1 MNFLFEIGL
10 EELPAQYVDKAEKDL
25 KKIIENELK
34 AERIKFSEIESFS
47 TPRRVTALIK
57 DLAEKQDDL
66 DKKSVGPSVE
76 IAYKDGQLT
85 KAGEGFVKSQGATID
100 DIKIIENEKGKYISI
115 EKFIAGKNT
124 KEILPE
130 ILKNAIKKIEFE
142 KSMKWAD
149 RTFRFVRPI
158 KWFVTL
164 FDNGEILPFEFEGI
178 KGGNK
183 TRGMRYFAS
192 QDIEINNPLDYE
204 KILLENFVIVNGEKR
219 REEIL
224 KSIKENG
231 EKDGDTAIINKYLLD
246 EVVNVV
252 EYPYAIKGEFSKDYL
267 QLPEDII
274 TITLETH
281 QRYFPVKDKDG
292 KLSNKFI
299 VIRNAPEYS
308 ETVKKGNEK
317 VVEPRLADAKFF
329 FDEDLKNKFADN
341 VEKLKEVT
349 FQKDMGTIFE
359 KVKRSEKI
367 AEYLISELNLND
379 KKENI
384 IRTVDL
390 AKADLVSNVIGEK
403 EFTKLQGFMGSVYA
417 EKQGEDKDV
426 ALGIFEHYLPRYQG
440 DELPTTVE
448 GAIAGIA
455 DKMDTIIGC
464 FSVGLKPTS
473 SKDPYALRRATQGII
488 QVVLNSKLSFDYKK
502 LIEKSY
508 EIFSEDKKVLEKNVI
523 KDVTEFFKQRIINV
537 LSEKYKKDLI
547 NYEIN
552 LESNVVELDKK
563 LSELLKLSQTENF
576 EILINLLKRV
586 KNIVKDEKSE
596 NLNVDNTL
604 FGSDEEKALYNFV
617 NQLKSIESEDFLNY
631 IEMLLNNANTINQF
645 FDNVIINVDDE
656 KLKNNRVALLKKLE
670 YSIDKMINI

>member
-10 EELPAQYVDKAEKDL
+10 EELPSRYVDEAESNL
-25 KKIIENELK
+25 KKIAEKELK
-34 AERIKFSEIESFS
+34 EERIAFSEIESFS
-47 TPRRVTALIK
+47 TPRRVAIIVK
-57 DLAEKQDDL
+57 DIAEKQADL

-76 IAYKDGQLT
+76 IAYKDGALT
-85 KAGEGFVKSQGATID
+85 KAGEGFIKSQGATPD
-100 DIKIIENEKGKYISI
+100 DVKIIENEKGKYISI
-115 EKFIAGKNT
+115 EKFIAGKPT
-124 KEILPE
+124 KEVLPE
-130 ILKNAIKKIEFE
+130 ILSNVIKKIEFE
-142 KSMKWAD
+142 KSMKWSD
-149 RTFRFVRPI
+149 RTFRFARPI

-164 FDNGEILPFEFEGI
+164 LGTEVLPFEFEGL

-183 TRGMRYFAS
+183 TRGMRYFAP
-192 QDIEINNPLDYE
+192 QDVEISTPDEYVSKLR
-204 KILLENFVIVNGEKR
+204 ENSVIARKADR
-219 REEIL
+219 KAEIL
-224 KSIKENG
+224 KSIKENC
-231 EKDGDTAIINKYLLD
+231 ENDGDVAIINNYLLE
-246 EVVNVV
+246 EVVNLV
-252 EYPYAIKGEFSKDYL
+252 EYPFAIKGEFNPDYL
-267 QLPEDII
+267 DLPEDII
-274 TITLETH
+274 TITMETH
-281 QRYFPVKDKDG
+281 QRYFPVKDANG
-292 KLSNKFI
+292 RLTNKFI

-308 ETVKKGNEK
+308 EVVKKGNEK
-317 VVEPRLADAKFF
+317 VIEPRLADAKFF
-329 FDEDLKNKFADN
+329 FDEDLKGKFADN

-367 AEYLISELNLND
+367 AEYLISELNLTD

-417 EKQGEDKDV
+417 QKQGEDKDV

-440 DELPTTVE
+440 DKLPTTVE

-464 FSVGLKPTS
+464 FAVGLKPTS

-488 QVVLNSKLSFDYKK
+488 QVMLNSRLSFDYKE
-502 LIEKSY
+502 LIEKAY
-508 EIFSEDKKVLEKNVI
+508 EIFSADKKVLEKNVV

-537 LSEKYKKDLI
+537 LSEKYKKELI

-552 LESNVVELDKK
+552 LENNVVELDKK

-586 KNIVKDEKSE
+586 KNIVKDEKNV
-596 NLNVDNTL
+596 NLNIDSAL
-604 FGSDEEKALYNFV
+604 FESDEEKALYNFA
-617 NQLKSIESEDFLNY
+617 NQLESIENADFSSY
-631 IEMLLNNANTINQF
+631 IETLLNNADTINQF
-645 FDNVIINVDDE
+645 FDNVIINADDE
-656 KLKNNRVALLKKLE
+656 KLRNNRIALLKKLE
-670 YSIDKMINI
+670 NSIDKMINI